1 MISALAW
8 SHILH
13 INKASV
19 SEFLSQANR
28 PTSTITNKPI
38 QESQMA
44 YLKQPWLFP
53 ELGKP
58 EPWNQSWLQIIFPRA
73 LGASKTTCK
82 LAPQKRI
89 TNAGTIHYLELVW
102 GQHLPLQMI
111 LSCRYNEGRW
121 KVQYTSAG
129 VGVLQCRLSPFLVG
143 FFADFA
149 NPCLQPSSTAQL
161 SLLYIVCTW
170 QLGGFT
176 YLIKVPYLISTTG
189 L

>member
-28 PTSTITNKPI
+28 PTSTITNKLI

-44 YLKQPWLFP
+44 YLKQPRLLP
-53 ELGKP
+53 EQDKP
-58 EPWNQSWLQIIFPRA
+58 EPWNQSWLQTVFPWA
-73 LGASKTTCK
+73 LGASKTAHK
-82 LAPQKRI
+82 LAPLEKN
-89 TNAGTIHYLELVW
+89 TNDGTIHYLELVG
-102 GQHLPLQMI
+102 GQYLPLQKI

-121 KVQYTSAG
+121 KVQHTSAG
-129 VGVLQCRLSPFLVG
+129 VGVVQHSLSPSLAG
-143 FFADFA
+143 FFADFG
-149 NPCLQPSSTAQL
+149 NPCLQPGTPAQL

-176 YLIKVPYLISTTG
+176 YLIQVSYLISRTG

>member
-53 ELGKP
+53 KLGKP
-58 EPWNQSWLQIIFPRA
+58 EPWNQSWLQIIFPWA

-82 LAPQKRI
+82 LAPQKKN

-121 KVQYTSAG
+121 KIQYTSAG
-129 VGVLQCRLSPFLVG
+129 VGVLQCRLSPFLAG
-143 FFADFA
+143 FF
-149 NPCLQPSSTAQL
+149 CRLCK
-161 SLLYIVCTW
+161 SLPAAKQYCSAVLAVHCMYLTIGWFYIFNKSVI
-170 QLGGFT
+170 FN
-176 YLIKVPYLISTTG
+176 
-189 L
+189 

>member
-28 PTSTITNKPI
+28 PTSTITNKLI

-44 YLKQPWLFP
+44 YLKQPRLLP

-58 EPWNQSWLQIIFPRA
+58 EPWNQSWLQTVFPWA
-73 LGASKTTCK
+73 LGASETAHK
-82 LAPQKRI
+82 LAPLKKN
-89 TNAGTIHYLELVW
+89 TNDGTIHYSELVG
-102 GQHLPLQMI
+102 GQHLPLQKI

-121 KVQYTSAG
+121 KVQHTSAG
-129 VGVLQCRLSPFLVG
+129 VGVVQRSPSPSLAGLFCRLCKSLPAARHSCSAV
-143 FFADFA
+143 FAVH
-149 NPCLQPSSTAQL
+149 C
-161 SLLYIVCTW
+161 V
-170 QLGGFT
+170 
-176 YLIKVPYLISTTG
+176 YLTTG
-189 L
+189 WFYIFNKTVIFN